1 MKLSGRDAA
10 QVFRKPD
17 PAGTGYLIYGE
28 DVMRVAL
35 RRQEIIAALIGPE
48 GEGEMRL
55 TRMAAADLRK
65 DAAALNDAVKA
76 QGFFPGPR
84 VVLVE
89 DATDGLAD
97 IIGHALT
104 DWLAGDAQIIVT
116 AASLTAK
123 SALRKLFEAHR
134 TAHAIGLYDDP
145 PSDAEIDALLAEAG
159 LRRISRDARAAIGAL
174 ARLLSPG
181 DFRQTVEKLGLY
193 MHASMAELTPD
204 DVTACAPQSSEAEVD
219 DLVAIVADG
228 RTADIAPIL
237 RRLYAQGVSPVTLS
251 IMALRHFRAIHTVLS
266 DPGGPSAGVG
276 RLRPPLFG
284 PRRDAVIRQAGSW
297 GREKS
302 EKALIV
308 LIDTD
313 LQLRSTSKAPPQ
325 AVVERALIR
334 LAMMVR
340 SK

>member
-17 PAGTGYLIYGE
+17 PACTGYLIYGE

-35 RRQEIIAALIGPE
+35 RRQDIIAALIGPD

-76 QGFFPGPR
+76 HGFFPGPR

-97 IIGHALT
+97 TLGHALT
-104 DWLAGDAQIIVT
+104 DWRAGDAQLIVT

-145 PSDAEIDALLAEAG
+145 PSEQI
-159 LRRISRDARAAIGAL
+159 RISCFPFSLNGEGCEIIPCLPEHYVPLSGKKPF
-174 ARLLSPG
+174 LLEILLWDLKREVSICFQESEPKPH
-181 DFRQTVEKLGLY
+181 FVSY
-193 MHASMAELTPD
+193 S
-204 DVTACAPQSSEAEVD
+204 AP
-219 DLVAIVADG
+219 L
-228 RTADIAPIL
+228 
-237 RRLYAQGVSPVTLS
+237 
-251 IMALRHFRAIHTVLS
+251 
-266 DPGGPSAGVG
+266 
-276 RLRPPLFG
+276 PP
-284 PRRDAVIRQAGSW
+284 
-297 GREKS
+297 
-302 EKALIV
+302 
-308 LIDTD
+308 
-313 LQLRSTSKAPPQ
+313 
-325 AVVERALIR
+325 
-334 LAMMVR
+334 
-340 SK
+340 